1 MLINKRNEHLVSGFY
16 DFGRHCSHDCNI
28 ERNLECQSD
37 AFPPQID
44 TDKAKKVDLSNE
56 TEVQ

>member
-1 MLINKRNEHLVSGFY
+1 MSILFQAFMILDATVVMI
-16 DFGRHCSHDCNI
+16 CNI